1 MKNLLILSVF
11 LYSQLSFAQH
21 VTKLE
26 LLSFV
31 SSDRISKDVSVFLYQ
46 DADQSS
52 IIIQAANQK
61 SSQQQSCSWESRL
74 DFLKL
79 PVFISDIENAIEK
92 CHEKNKPSWLNNR
105 YKIEC
110 KRNGKMQISFLE
122 SRCNREHKVTYF
134 QKNCNRLFSFILTDD
149 IAKILKERVAFCID
163 NSEIEISELV
173 QY

>member
-11 LYSQLSFAQH
+11 LFSKTSFAQH
-21 VTKLE
+21 ITKLE

-31 SSDRISKDVSVFLYQ
+31 SSDRVPKDVSVFLYE
-46 DADQSS
+46 DSDQSS
-52 IIIQAANQK
+52 IIIQATNQK

-74 DFLKL
+74 DLLKL

-92 CHEKNKPSWLNNR
+92 CHTKYKSSWLNNR

-122 SRCNREHKVTYF
+122 SRCNRKHKIAYF

-149 IAKILKERVAFCID
+149 IAKILTERVAFYID
-163 NSEIEISELV
+163 DSEIEISELV